1 MGKIRDQGLSE
12 GYSTQIDW
20 VKGVSK
26 VRDQGLSEGYS
37 TLKLLTGINNQRG
50 IV

>member
-26 VRDQGLSEGYS
+26 VWVKSG
-37 TLKLLTGINNQRG
+37 TK
-50 IV
+50 V